1 MRQVLWETEAII
13 VTLRLI
19 DSLLTVSV
27 EYLYSTLKV
36 VTRPLNIK
44 YDKAALQ
51 PIKVAPEKSIQYY
64 TVTLM
69 ISNMDSE
76 AEDHVRPN

>member
-1 MRQVLWETEAII
+1 MEAII
-13 VTLRLI
+13 VTLQLI

-27 EYLYSTLKV
+27 EYLYSTLKF

-69 ISNMDSE
+69 KVQLHSHADFPGKIY
-76 AEDHVRPN
+76 